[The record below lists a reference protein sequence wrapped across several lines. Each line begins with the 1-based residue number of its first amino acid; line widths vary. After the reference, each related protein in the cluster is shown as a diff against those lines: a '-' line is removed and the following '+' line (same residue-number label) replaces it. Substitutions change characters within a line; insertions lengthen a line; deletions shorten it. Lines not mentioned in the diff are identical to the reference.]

1 METLA
6 SRQRLVVVS
15 NRVPLPSQGA
25 RAGGLAVA
33 LEEALDRIDV
43 WFGWSGRIETDKER
57 GAHFE
62 SHRGAEFVTIDLSEE
77 DYRNFYVGFA
87 NGALWPLLHFRLGLI
102 EFRREHLE
110 GYRAVNELF
119 AAALAKLLKPDDLI
133 WVHDYHF
140 IPLAG
145 ALRRLGFGNRIG
157 FFLHVPFVPPSVFS
171 ALPQG
176 DGLLRDFCAYDV
188 VGFQTAQHL
197 SDFQESVRQILGYEI
212 DEQGAIAAQ
221 ERRVRSVVTPV
232 GIDSAKFTRQAERAA
247 AGRSNKRLI
256 DSLAGRALMIGV
268 DRLDYS
274 KGLPNR
280 FEAFNRL
287 LTRFPEHRQKVS
299 YLQVAVPSREEV
311 AEFAS
316 LRQSLSRMA
325 GDVNGRHGA
334 FDWVPLRYMSQGL
347 ARSTLAGFYRA
358 ARAGLVT
365 PFRDG
370 MNLVAHEYV
379 AAQDPADPGVLVLS
393 RFAGV
398 ASYFARA
405 LLVNPYDPD
414 EIADAMNA
422 ALVMPLAERRARHAF
437 LLEQLRKL
445 TAKAYCEAFLAE
457 LKQEAAHA
465 QSGALGPRRLVGDTG
480 FEPVTR

>member
-1 METLA
+1 MDTPSSEP
-6 SRQRLVVVS
+6 RLVVVS
-15 NRVPLPSQGA
+15 NRVPLPSEGA

-33 LEEALDRIDV
+33 LQEALDRIDL
-43 WFGWSGRIETDKER
+43 WFGWSGRISNEEPAAERTET
-57 GAHFE
+57 
-62 SHRGAEFVTIDLSEE
+62 HRGAQFSTIDLSEE
-77 DYRNFYVGFA
+77 NYRNFYVGFA

-110 GYRAVNELF
+110 GYLAVNELF
-119 AAALAKLLKPDDLI
+119 AAALVERLKPGDLI

-145 ALRRLGFGNRIG
+145 ALRRLGVTNRIG
-157 FFLHVPFVPPSVFS
+157 FFLHVPFVPPSVFE

-176 DGLLRDFCAYDV
+176 DRLLRDFCAYDV

-197 SDFQESVRQILGYEI
+197 SDFQETVRHILGYDI
-212 DEQGAIAAQ
+212 DASGSIAAP
-221 ERRVRSVVTPV
+221 ERPVRSIVTPV
-232 GIDSAKFTRQAERAA
+232 GIDSATFARQAERAA

-287 LTRFPEHRQKVS
+287 LTRFEEHRQNVS

-325 GDVNGRHGA
+325 GDINGRHGA
-334 FDWVPLRYMSQGL
+334 FDWVPLRYMSQRV

-358 ARAGLVT
+358 ARVGLVT

-370 MNLVAHEYV
+370 MNLVAHEFV
-379 AAQDPADPGVLVLS
+379 AAQDPDDPGVLVLS

-398 ASYFARA
+398 ASYFSQA
-405 LLVNPYDPD
+405 LIVNPYDPD
-414 EIADAMNA
+414 EIAEAMHA
-422 ALVMPLAERRARHAF
+422 ALAMPLEERRSRHAF
-437 LLEQLRKL
+437 LLTQLRKL
-445 TAKAYCEAFLAE
+445 TAAAYCEAFLEA
-457 LKQEAAHA
+457 LKGEA
-465 QSGALGPRRLVGDTG
+465 RRPPERRAMLAAGLAAKG
-480 FEPVTR
+480 YGG